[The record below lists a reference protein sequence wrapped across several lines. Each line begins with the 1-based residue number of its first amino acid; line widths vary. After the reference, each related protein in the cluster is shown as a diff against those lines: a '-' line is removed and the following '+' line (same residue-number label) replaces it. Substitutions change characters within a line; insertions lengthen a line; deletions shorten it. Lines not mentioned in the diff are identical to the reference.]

1 MFPLDCP
8 KPSLFELFWSTFCIG
23 AVTFGGGYAMIP
35 VLEQT
40 FVSKKGWLSEEEMM
54 DLLAIAEMT
63 PGPIA
68 INASTYVGT
77 KMAGL
82 PGAVSATLGM
92 VMPSFL
98 IIALIS
104 GFYLEFKSN
113 PTVAAAL
120 LGIRA
125 GVTALVVSAAHKLG
139 KKAVHRPADW
149 ALCLLAFA
157 AVGFFG
163 LSAILVIVAAGLC
176 GYVLYRKR
184 EG

>member
-1 MFPLDCP
+1 
-8 KPSLFELFWSTFCIG
+8 
-23 AVTFGGGYAMIP
+23 
-35 VLEQT
+35 
-40 FVSKKGWLSEEEMM
+40 
-54 DLLAIAEMT
+54 
-63 PGPIA
+63 
-68 INASTYVGT
+68 
-77 KMAGL
+77 MAGL

-125 GVTALVVSAAHKLG
+125 GVTALVVSAALKLG
-139 KKAVHRPADW
+139 KKAVRRPADW